1 VCSIPFGR
9 VRFARLL
16 RFIFTI
22 LTVDGRRE
30 RRYSVRIRWCCTH
43 RLRESVTDA
52 EQLMMVASRASI
64 NSYLRRA
71 GNDRRCARRSSRWAS
86 QPIAHR
92 ARDSQATPERS
103 PHGW

>member
-1 VCSIPFGR
+1 MFDRCRTRATSPIVEVHF
-9 VRFARLL
+9 
-16 RFIFTI
+16 FTI
-22 LTVDGRRE
+22 LIVDGHRE

-71 GNDRRCARRSSRWAS
+71 GKRSAMRTSIISLGLAADCS
-86 QPIAHR
+86 Q
-92 ARDSQATPERS
+92 ST
-103 PHGW
+103 

>member
-1 VCSIPFGR
+1 MWFDPSGR
-9 VRFARLL
+9 VRLARLL
-16 RFIFTI
+16 RFIFSI

-43 RLRESVTDA
+43 PLRESVTDA

-71 GNDRRCARRSSRWAS
+71 GKRSAMRTSIISLGLAADCS
-86 QPIAHR
+86 Q
-92 ARDSQATPERS
+92 ST
-103 PHGW
+103 

>member
-1 VCSIPFGR
+1 MFD
-9 VRFARLL
+9 RFRTRALHPHVEVHL
-16 RFIFTI
+16 AI

-52 EQLMMVASRASI
+52 EQPLMVASRASI

-71 GNDRRCARRSSRWAS
+71 GNESAMRTSIISLGLADDCS
-86 QPIAHR
+86 Q
-92 ARDSQATPERS
+92 ST
-103 PHGW
+103 